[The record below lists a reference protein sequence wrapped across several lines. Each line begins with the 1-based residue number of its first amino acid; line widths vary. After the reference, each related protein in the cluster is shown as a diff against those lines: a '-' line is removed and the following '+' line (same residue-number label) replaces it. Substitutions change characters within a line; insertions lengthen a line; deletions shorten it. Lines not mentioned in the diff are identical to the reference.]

1 MLDVRSIYSRDQG
14 IQMRGLKL
22 YRVCLNRHLPR
33 VDKISGH
40 THAHSQILMYLAG
53 TGSQRIGGETFEI
66 RRGSLFYIPPR
77 VRHSFVDAGKLK
89 PLCLALDV
97 DVADLAQPTPAVC
110 TLTLL
115 DLRRVRQELA
125 SLTRWRTGHEEVEPR
140 EAAAALRLID
150 LCFRALDFLDTD
162 ALPLGSNLF
171 KKVQRA
177 LQSPLAWREPLSVL
191 ARRIGYQPDYLNR
204 LLKAAGGLT
213 LGQMRDALRLQTA
226 RRLLADAVPVA
237 RIAEEIGF
245 DDPNYFSRWF
255 RVQTGA
261 TPTAWRTGR
270 ATK

>member
-22 YRVCLNRHLPR
+22 HRVCLNRHLPR

-40 THAHSQILMYLAG
+40 SHPHSQLLMYLAG
-53 TGSQRIGGETFEI
+53 SGSQQIGGECYEI
-66 RRGSLFYIPPR
+66 GRGSLYYIPPR
-77 VRHSFVDAGKLK
+77 IRHSFVDAGKLK
-89 PLCLALDV
+89 PLCLALDLE
-97 DVADLAQPTPAVC
+97 VAGTPRPALAVC

-125 SLTRWRTGHEEVEPR
+125 LLTRWRTGHEEVEPR

-150 LCFRALDFLDTD
+150 LCFRALRFLDAD
-162 ALPLGSNLF
+162 SLPLGSNLF
-171 KKVQRA
+171 KTVQRA
-177 LQSPLAWREPLSVL
+177 LQDPVSWREPLSAL

-213 LGQMRDALRLQTA
+213 LGQMRDALRLRTA

-237 RIAEEIGF
+237 QIAEEVGF

-261 TPTAWRTGR
+261 TPTAWRAGR